1 MDANREELLYR
12 FLDELKSDC
21 QTIIDMQNELEE
33 AKRDEQ
39 RINEEQPQ
47 LDNLIKE
54 SKERQK
60 NLELYREDIITFG
73 KKHTNLIDDIDTLT
87 FDFNIFAKEA
97 KEAYDNEAGNIKEAE
112 EKKQQN
118 TIDLEKDTDIINFAP
133 DNINNAIKL
142 RDDLKK
148 QIDKVVAGKIE
159 YLDGSHIEPMLKKL
173 DFDKEEIKK
182 ILPAICYPEEEIGS
196 NRIRFKELY
205 ENYINDKN
213 NGKSMGAVINEAMN
227 NSKDVKQEND
237 KITDIFNFNPVLSK
251 TPEEEKTEKKED
263 SISTNQRDSIDE
275 ESLKKSF
282 LNDVFAITEEDI
294 EYNPEVMAIPTS
306 VLRENLRK
314 LNEVSINPQ
323 VIRTKTLTKNNV
335 ERLIKN
341 VMVFQKTDYSLDDK
355 SIAEHCGA
363 LDSTPTEKVLKTIK
377 IVHDCGLTLSKPNG
391 MIAVDVVTRDPNKL
405 RKAIQLVAEIDI
417 TYFIQYPEKM
427 DDKIADR
434 MARILFC
441 QQNGISYKNENNE
454 FESFIESA
462 EEWQKTEEIYGGKTN
477 IDNSII
483 PKASICNASL
493 TKELDVSTI
502 SALQKASILDNFL
515 EKIEIN
521 DKIKEKY
528 QQVTDILNDINESDN
543 EVVIT
548 IGNHNFLTT
557 SVYKNIV
564 QVLNDNINES
574 VENILLGS
582 LLYNSHNNPEVIK
595 DIKYKV
601 DPNTRGLK

>member
-1 MDANREELLYR
+1 MDANREGLLYR

-33 AKRDEQ
+33 AKRDEK

-97 KEAYDNEAGNIKEAE
+97 KEAYDNEASNIKEAE

-133 DNINNAIKL
+133 DNINKARKL

-148 QIDKVVAGKIE
+148 QIDKVVTGKIE
-159 YLDGSHIEPMLKKL
+159 YLDGSHIEPKLKDL
-173 DFDKEEIKK
+173 GFEREEIKK
-182 ILPAICYPEEEIGS
+182 ILPAICYPEEFG
-196 NRIRFKELY
+196 FKELY
-205 ENYINDKN
+205 ENYINGKG
-213 NGKSMGAVINEAMN
+213 NGKSMGALINEAMN
-227 NSKDVKQEND
+227 NSEEVKQEND

-263 SISTNQRDSIDE
+263 SISTNQRDSIGE

-294 EYNPEVMAIPTS
+294 EINPEILDIPTNI
-306 VLRENLRK
+306 LRENLRK

-323 VIRTKTLTKNNV
+323 VVRTKTLTKNNV
-335 ERLIKN
+335 GKLISN
-341 VMVFQKTDYSLDDK
+341 VMVFEKTNYSLDDK

-363 LDSTPTEKVLKTIK
+363 LDSTPTDKILKTIK
-377 IVHDCGLTLSKPNG
+377 IVHDCGLTLRKPNG
-391 MIAVDVVTRDPNKL
+391 MVAVDVVTRDPNKP

-454 FESFIESA
+454 FESFIESN
-462 EEWQKTEEIYGGKTN
+462 EEWKEMGEIYGFQN
-477 IDNSII
+477 SHVDNSII
-483 PKASICNASL
+483 PKASICNATL
-493 TKELDVSTI
+493 NKELGIQTI
-502 SALQKASILDNFL
+502 SALQKASTLDNFL
-515 EKIEIN
+515 EKLEIN

-528 QQVTDILNDINESDN
+528 QQVTDILNEINESDN
-543 EVVIT
+543 EIIIT
-548 IGNHNFLTT
+548 IGDHNFLTT

-564 QVLNDNINES
+564 QILNDNIDES
-574 VENILLGS
+574 LENILLGS
-582 LLYNSHNNPEVIK
+582 LLYNSHNHPEVIK
-595 DIKYKV
+595 DIKYAI

>member
-377 IVHDCGLTLSKPNG
+377 IVHDCGLTLRKPNG